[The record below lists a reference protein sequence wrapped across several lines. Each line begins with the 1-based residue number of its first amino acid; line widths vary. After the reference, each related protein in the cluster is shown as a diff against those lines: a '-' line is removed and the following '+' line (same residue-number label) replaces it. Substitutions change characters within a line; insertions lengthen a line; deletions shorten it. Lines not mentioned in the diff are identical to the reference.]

1 MKDIKM
7 KKFVL
12 ILIAGFFT
20 CFVNDCSTTQNLTSK
35 QVSRI
40 EQEIDSVF
48 SIMVKAAEN
57 LDAEKLRQGVDD
69 RYQAGF
75 ITNGVYYAQFDSL
88 MTNFTSR
95 SQGLL
100 RQTISIQ
107 KKKTT
112 VLSGSLAIV
121 IACGETTVD
130 AVDGRTFNAQFRWS
144 FVYARINDQWKVIHS
159 HQS

>member
-1 MKDIKM
+1 MKN
-7 KKFVL
+7 FLL
-12 ILIAGFFT
+12 ILITGLII
-20 CFVNDCSTTQNLTSK
+20 CFIIDCSTTQNLASK
-35 QVSRI
+35 QVTRI
-40 EQEIDSVF
+40 EQEIDSAF

-88 MTNFTSR
+88 MINFTSR
-95 SQGLL
+95 SKGIL
-100 RQTISIQ
+100 RQTISLQ
-107 KKKTT
+107 KKKIT
-112 VLSGSLAIV
+112 VLSGSLALLT
-121 IACGETTVD
+121 ASGEASAD
-130 AVDGRTFNAQFRWS
+130 ATDGRKFKAGFLWS